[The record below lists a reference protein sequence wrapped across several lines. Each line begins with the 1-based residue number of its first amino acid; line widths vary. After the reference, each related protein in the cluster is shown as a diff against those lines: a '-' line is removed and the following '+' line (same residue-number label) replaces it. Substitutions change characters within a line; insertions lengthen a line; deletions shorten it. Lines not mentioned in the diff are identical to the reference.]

1 MIVGGKNMSN
11 NIYQLVRNNIK
22 FYRKQ
27 KNMTQNEL
35 SEITGF
41 SHEYIRKL
49 ESSKYCGGLSLDSL
63 YVISKALKVPISKF
77 MESNYEV

>member
-1 MIVGGKNMSN
+1 MTTF
-11 NIYQLVRNNIK
+11 K
-22 FYRKQ
+22 FQTHQNQYLFAYLIITHKQ

-63 YVISKALKVPISKF
+63 YVISKALNVPISKF
-77 MESNYEV
+77 MESNYEI

>member
-41 SHEYIRKL
+41 SQIGRAH
-49 ESSKYCGGLSLDSL
+49 
-63 YVISKALKVPISKF
+63 V
-77 MESNYEV
+77 